1 MAKIWKKRIEA
12 GDQLF
17 SDCPLRYKEEV
28 IELLR
33 KDVEDGILSEER
45 FKEIIGKD

>member
-17 SDCPLRYKEEV
+17 SSCPIKYKGKV
-28 IELLR
+28 LELLMQ
-33 KDVEDGILSEER
+33 DVEDGLLSQEDYEELIS
-45 FKEIIGKD
+45 K